1 MLRLSATTDES
12 IVVKLATS
20 GNAVRG
26 ALTSYEA
33 NGVITPC
40 PRWTLISPLHNGKS
54 PSYNTVTVALDV
66 FSKFLLVPGCQKL
79 CNGADRNIPTQ
90 FSPESRPML
99 DNADDSGEPT
109 RAVPSGRMTRLF
121 GLGSLATGIA
131 GSMLAGGARNLA
143 QGKLPRIGDLML
155 TPANAHRV
163 ADKLAHMRG
172 AAMKVGQLLSMDA
185 GDLLPPEIGAILARL
200 RADATAMPM
209 SQVVSVL
216 DANWGEGWR
225 RHFQQFSFTPV
236 AAASIGQVHFG
247 VTSDG
252 HRVAVKIQ
260 YPGVRQSIDSDIDN
274 VATLCK
280 MSGLI
285 PKTVDFGP
293 LLQQAK
299 VQLREEADYLR
310 EGAALRRYR
319 DLLAGSPDYALPDV
333 HEALTTQSV
342 LVMTRM
348 DGVPVESLTH
358 APQAERDRIVTLLM
372 SLFFRELFE
381 FRLIQTDPNFAN
393 YRYDRATGQ
402 LILLD
407 FGATRAYPVEMVAQY
422 RQILQGALQRDPEMI
437 TPAAMALGY
446 FDDTTADRHRN
457 AVLGM
462 FIEACE
468 PLRFDGR
475 YDFGASDLAAR
486 LRDAGM
492 ALGMER
498 DFWHTPAAN
507 VLLLQRKIVGLYLLA
522 ARLQGRVDVGRC
534 FSVVKPRDSEAN

>member
-1 MLRLSATTDES
+1 M
-12 IVVKLATS
+12 
-20 GNAVRG
+20 
-26 ALTSYEA
+26 
-33 NGVITPC
+33 
-40 PRWTLISPLHNGKS
+40 
-54 PSYNTVTVALDV
+54 
-66 FSKFLLVPGCQKL
+66 
-79 CNGADRNIPTQ
+79 
-90 FSPESRPML
+90 
-99 DNADDSGEPT
+99 ADDPPDDLRR

-121 GLGSLATGIA
+121 GLGTLATGIA
-131 GSMLAGGARNLA
+131 GSMLAEGARHLA
-143 QGKLPRIGDLML
+143 QGKRPRLGDLML

-200 RADATAMPM
+200 RADATPMPM

-225 RHFQQFSFTPV
+225 RHFTQFSFTPV

-252 HRVAVKIQ
+252 RRVAVKIQ

-274 VATLCK
+274 VAGLLK

-293 LLQQAK
+293 LLLQAK
-299 VQLREEADYLR
+299 AQLHEEADYLH
-310 EGAALRRYR
+310 EAAALRRYR
-319 DLLAGSPDYALPDV
+319 DLLADSLDYALPEV
-333 HEALTTQSV
+333 HDALTTESV
-342 LVMTRM
+342 LTMTRM

-358 APQAERDRIVTLLM
+358 APQDERDRIVRLLIA
-372 SLFFRELFE
+372 LLFREMFE

-393 YRYDRATGQ
+393 YRYDRDTRR

-407 FGATRAYPVEMVAQY
+407 FGATRAYSPDMIDHY
-422 RQILQGALQRDPEMI
+422 RQILDGAIRRDPVVI
-437 TPAAMALGY
+437 APAAMALDY
-446 FDDTTADRHRN
+446 FDENTSALHRE

-462 FIEACE
+462 FIDVCE
-468 PLRFDGR
+468 PLRFDGA
-475 YDFGASDLAAR
+475 YDFGRSDLAAR

-498 DFWHTPAAN
+498 DFWHTPAAD
-507 VLLLQRKIVGLYLLA
+507 VLLLHRKMAGLYLLA
-522 ARLQGRVDVGRC
+522 ARLQARVDVGSFVR
-534 FSVVKPRDSEAN
+534 